1 MCLPQAPK
9 ADTDN
14 DSNSD
19 FDSDFNCDSVCATL
33 QLPTPN
39 ATCNT

>member
-1 MCLPQAPK
+1 MCLPLAPK

-14 DSNSD
+14 D
-19 FDSDFNCDSVCATL
+19 FDSDSVSDCDSVCATL

>member
-1 MCLPQAPK
+1 MCLPLAPK

-19 FDSDFNCDSVCATL
+19 FDSDFNCVSVCATL